1 MNMKNMKTKSFLRN
15 LSKFFLVATTLTLG
29 CMPAFAEFTKV
40 RSDNGWNGKVTRY
53 DVIGDY
59 YQFTLDRFRGEIV
72 IETDVEA
79 SDIFLPGNNTKGWVL
94 EDDKAVKVQINN
106 EYSGF
111 LCVSYDRPTNTVS
124 VAYGSCSGTI
134 DADKDRV
141 CKTTGGDVKFRV
153 LNGDASASKR
163 WGLLSY
169 DGKDTTWLSTYNNRD
184 SFVYTVTD
192 SIVMLL
198 KYTTSS
204 GLVSYSSAKVGLS
217 LADCGYKVTSSVTN
231 ICPGDPVVLTSTYT
245 EGTSYD
251 WRRNNGK
258 SLGITTEP
266 TISLNPLNSS
276 KYKLYVDGLYAGET
290 EVKVAGCGFYI
301 SSYYPIEM
309 CMQDSNSLVAVGED
323 MLADVGNNV
332 FDWQMS
338 EDGELWTTIKTN
350 TSNRLNV
357 FPTEDRYYRAVYNK
371 TGQTTSPFFYEA
383 PDCEDNADCHGLQ
396 TRTLFYESFGYFID
410 EHTYV
415 SDKEVFVNDMTLK
428 GGVAGRR
435 NGSDVGY
442 AGNHSSDN
450 SGVDYMTRIAY
461 HNNNAPYNNGSG
473 FYGVRLL
480 DQNGNPTAGGSL
492 DVRPNEGTTT
502 FHIQRYIAPDPNG
515 YVVPATQFTRLSGSS
530 NQFVGTDGHLYLQA
544 NPLLPEYTWTEYEGR
559 NKAFRLQDGYY
570 AIVANPD
577 SVDHHDGNSYV
588 DCTDNTGNVNGA
600 MLFVNCGETSH
611 SKAAIYAQ
619 RVHLG
624 CPADRFAFSMAVK
637 NATAKEFT
645 SDGDRQNPI
654 NVSVYLLKDEGTDV
668 LPNAYRTMGTVPAAS
683 ILNNEIESGDI
694 PAGSDVW
701 HTVNRYVEL
710 APTQKVQ
717 SLWVVLYNNG
727 PSGNGNDLLLDDIS
741 FSVCLPKA
749 ELSAKVDGELIT
761 GALTV
766 CDGRD
771 VELVAKQKGDYIQNP
786 VYLFQYFDKDT
797 QSWEDMRDYSD
808 ESTYKKTTAVISVT
822 DPRFVGDVQD
832 RVIIGSSVDELRE
845 VELHSGDVCNEF
857 LVATSDIDIKNTYG
871 GPMCGDNPEE
881 KVCFVVD
888 DTVTVTG
895 CRQLTRKDHT
905 WKMFWMSETGQM
917 LVDTMEVTGVD
928 SDQIHFIIDRDYN
941 VKVFDRNW
949 NQVAT
954 TDSIG
959 MSQIIFGGVDE
970 GGCTH
975 QQKFTLVA
983 KHVVNLNYNQ
993 SSTHG
998 CDSVLV
1004 QVYKDV
1010 PEAKLKW
1017 EWSVPGREVI
1027 INDTARVFYPTGLD
1041 KTDTIG
1047 GFLYVSVINNGDQY
1061 CAPADPMEVPF
1072 LVYNV
1077 SYRLWVDPS
1086 SNPICVTPGQREDKE
1101 LMNIRARVEP
1111 IEARKNIKAYN
1122 WRLTFG
1128 GTDVV
1133 DTTTTDYH
1141 LRLLYRD
1148 LKDRTGRTMK
1158 VELISTE
1165 TKECG
1170 TIMNNDT
1177 NSSAEVEV
1185 REGEIALSLEALDD
1199 KICLNSAKS
1208 FSLKATIS
1216 PKTALT
1222 NLTYFTLYSRE
1233 DSILAIPTDT
1243 SHNVYE
1249 IVIDEDHYPDVF
1261 KPGTTMV
1268 YSIEAFDQFCSAD
1281 SRSAADSV
1289 YLNGYEF
1296 NLSDEGDD
1304 HKECLAY
1311 GDKLVINASLSDP
1324 NAANLIKS
1332 YKWYKDGEFVG
1343 GSGLSHSF
1351 VVAESGNSFY
1361 KLVASDDI
1369 CDDVADSLQVAVSIK
1384 YKTSLSA
1391 SKLTTCEGGDSATV
1405 HVTFTPASS
1414 ELQVKKF
1421 EWHAVINGKDTVMYT
1436 GDHAD
1441 SVLVINSEKF
1451 PWLVRAGVNAKI
1463 YLVTKDEICD
1473 DVRSDGDLDF
1483 RFNSPYEMF
1492 VDYNHQSVCVPRGED
1507 NINKDT
1513 ILLRMSVTIEPREAL
1528 SQVKNYIW
1536 HVKSSEE
1543 TFWNITTTE
1552 VNHLELTYNDL
1563 KKYKG
1568 KDIQVYVS
1576 SYDDVCAMGV
1586 NPNLS
1591 DTVNVEI
1598 RVGGF
1603 DISLADIPSSY
1614 CVESIDSAT
1623 FLLKAVIDPVEARNN
1638 ISEFYWYDNG
1648 KLFATTVEDSIV
1660 LTKDVYPDVFT
1671 AGYTALFSVSAFDKH
1686 CELDTVRSN
1695 GDVKVEFNTRF
1706 ELTLSIPSHKICMP
1720 ASEEDVTLIAYTD
1733 PAEAQNHIKEYVWT
1747 RVTPSE
1753 LTTSTSVNKL
1763 NLQDANWLVVAEKM
1777 YFTVTAYDEVCYNKA
1792 DGGAGKEDSFM
1803 VNQKFD
1809 PILTIDDQ
1817 YLCSDKSGEVKDQV
1831 NATVVIEPDN
1841 AFYTG
1846 FDFHYV
1852 YKGKT
1857 YDLETEKLD
1866 KNEFASTVFPMDVN
1880 PGDVLDLYVSVSDD
1894 GVCGPIES
1902 ERSAFYIQT
1911 PYTLSLDVDKS
1922 KVCVDDD
1929 LTASISSINPNGSE
1943 RFIKK
1948 YVWYDDASVV
1958 EGLSDLQK
1966 VYSSK
1971 SLSVGKHKL
1980 SVISIDSICP
1990 NVTAD
1995 TMIEVFDSLR
2005 VKLTPSTYT
2014 YCSPVD
2020 GEVKLTAKVTTG
2032 KPIKY
2037 EVYDAVSGA
2046 LLDTVRH
2053 SYTECTF
2060 EGFVPTLKSNTYLV
2074 RVYDD
2079 VCSFSEGTAGHA
2091 TASIN
2096 VHVPVEFKVEIEDDV
2111 KDVCIDDSIKL
2122 SLIPIA
2128 GFPTYYYVYG
2138 LSSESVQRIVA
2149 HDDTTSIIDI
2159 AKQGGYMNYT
2169 IVAVDE
2175 ICPDTSES
2183 NGSVFV
2189 HESPRV
2195 QLYANKENVIIGGDI
2210 ILYADPEVGSPTS
2223 YEWFCDGRSF
2233 DVTSVNKTT
2242 YLPESTSEY
2251 TVVASDGVCPS
2262 ASSSITLEVKL
2273 PTAFTPYVLD
2283 DFNDWFMHGFSLE
2296 VFDRYGQKV
2305 YEGNDGWNGRKG
2317 SSEEFVD
2324 PGVYFYKVVMKNG
2337 RVEKGTVEVVFE

>member
-1 MNMKNMKTKSFLRN
+1 MKTMSFLRN
-15 LSKFFLVATTLTLG
+15 LSKFFLVAAALTLG
-29 CMPAFAEFTKV
+29 CMPVFSEFTKV
-40 RSDNGWNGKVTRY
+40 RSDGGWNGKVTKL

-59 YQFTLDRFRGEIV
+59 YQFTLDKFRGEIV
-72 IETDVEA
+72 IETDIEA
-79 SDIFLPGNNTKGWVL
+79 DTIYLPGYKDTKGWVL
-94 EDDKAVKVQINN
+94 ENDKAVKVQIND
-106 EYSGF
+106 ETSGF
-111 LCVSYDRPTNTVS
+111 LCISYDRPTNSVS

-141 CKTTGGDVKFRV
+141 CKTTGGDVRFRV

-169 DGKDTTWLSTYNNRD
+169 DGKDTTWLSTYDDRD

-231 ICPGDPVVLTSTYT
+231 ICPGDPVVLTSNYT
-245 EGTSYD
+245 EGTTYE

-258 SLGITTEP
+258 VLATTTEP
-266 TISLNPLNSS
+266 TISLNPLNST
-276 KYKLYVDGLYAGET
+276 KYKLYVDGLFAGDA
-290 EVKVAGCGFYI
+290 EVKVSGCGFYI
-301 SSYYPIEM
+301 SSFYPTEM

-338 EDGELWTTIKTN
+338 EDGNIWTTIKTN

-428 GGVAGRR
+428 GGVAGYS
-435 NGSDVGY
+435 NNTFAGY

-461 HNNNAPYNNGSG
+461 RNNNAPYNNGSG

-480 DQNGNPTAGGSL
+480 DRDGNPTAGGRL
-492 DVRPNEGTTT
+492 DVRPDEGTTT

-515 YVVPATQFTRLSGSS
+515 YVVPATQFTRLDGSS
-530 NQFVGTDGHLYLQA
+530 NQFVGTDGHLYLQS
-544 NPLLPEYTWTEYEGR
+544 NPMLPEYNWTEYEGR
-559 NKAFRLQDGYY
+559 NKAYRLQDGYY

-600 MLFVNCGETSH
+600 MLFVNCGETSK

-637 NATAKEFT
+637 NATAKAFT
-645 SDGDRQNPI
+645 SEGYAQNPI

-694 PAGSDVW
+694 PAGSDEW
-701 HTVNRYVEL
+701 HEVNQYVQL
-710 APTQKVQ
+710 DPSQKVQ

-749 ELSAKVDGELIT
+749 ELSAKVGGELIT

-766 CDGRD
+766 CDGSD

-797 QSWEDMRDYSD
+797 QSWEDMKDYSD
-808 ESTYKKTTAVISVT
+808 DSNYKKTNAIISVT
-822 DPRFVGDVQD
+822 DPRFVGDIQY
-832 RVIIGSSVDELRE
+832 RVIIGSSVDELRD

-857 LVATSDIDIKNTYG
+857 LVATSDIDIKNTFG

-905 WKMFWMSETGQM
+905 WNMYWMSETGQL
-917 LVDTMEVTGVD
+917 LVDTVEVTGVD
-928 SDQIHFIIDRDYN
+928 SDQIHFIIDRAYN

-949 NQVAT
+949 NLVAN
-954 TDSIG
+954 TDSVG
-959 MSQIIFGGVDE
+959 MSKIIFGGIDE

-983 KHVVNLNYNQ
+983 KHVVNLDYNAA
-993 SSTHG
+993 STHG

-1010 PEAKLKW
+1010 PEAGLKW
-1017 EWSVPGREVI
+1017 DWGIPGREVI
-1027 INDTARVFYPTGLD
+1027 VNDTARIFYPDGLD

-1047 GFLYVSVINNGDQY
+1047 GILKIWVINDGDQF
-1061 CAPADPMEVPF
+1061 CAPADPMLVPF
-1072 LVYNV
+1072 RVYNV

-1086 SNPICVTPGQREDKE
+1086 SNPVCVTPGQADDTE

-1111 IEARKNIKAYN
+1111 QAARHNIKAYN

-1141 LRLLYRD
+1141 LRLKYKD
-1148 LKDRTGRTMK
+1148 LKDRTGRTMN

-1165 TKECG
+1165 TAECG
-1170 TIMNNDT
+1170 TIMNDDT
-1177 NSSAEVEV
+1177 TSGAKVEI
-1185 REGEIALSLEALDD
+1185 REGEISLSLEALDD
-1199 KICLNSAKS
+1199 KICLNSANS
-1208 FSLKATIS
+1208 FTLKATIS

-1222 NLTYFTLYSRE
+1222 NLSYFTLYSGE
-1233 DSILAIPTDT
+1233 DSILAVPTDT
-1243 SHNVYE
+1243 STNVYE
-1249 IVIDEDHYPDVF
+1249 IVIDKEHYPSVF
-1261 KPGTTMV
+1261 VPGTTKT
-1268 YSIEAFDQFCSAD
+1268 YSIEAYDQFCSAD
-1281 SRSAADSV
+1281 SRSVADSV
-1289 YLNGYEF
+1289 YLNGYKF
-1296 NLSDEGDD
+1296 TLADEGDD
-1304 HKECLAY
+1304 HKECLVY

-1343 GSGLSHSF
+1343 GTGLSHSF
-1351 VVAESGNSFY
+1351 VVGESGNSFY

-1384 YKTSLSA
+1384 YKTSLTA
-1391 SKLTTCEGGDSATV
+1391 SKLTTCEDGDSATV
-1405 HVTFTPASS
+1405 HVSFTPPTS

-1421 EWHAVINGKDTVMYT
+1421 EWHAVVNGKDTVMYT

-1441 SVLVINSEKF
+1441 SVLVINSERF
-1451 PWLVRAGVNAKI
+1451 PWLVRAGVDAKI

-1492 VDYNHQSVCVPRGED
+1492 VKYNGSSVCVPRED
-1507 NINKDT
+1507 DIDPDT
-1513 ILLRMSVTIEPREAL
+1513 VLLRISVDIEPNEAL
-1528 SQVKNYIW
+1528 HQVGNYIW
-1536 HVKSSEE
+1536 HYKSSEE
-1543 TFWNITTTE
+1543 QLYNIISTNE
-1552 VNHLELTYNDL
+1552 NHLEMTYNDL

-1568 KDIQVYVS
+1568 KDVQVFVS
-1576 SYDDVCAMGV
+1576 SFDGICVSGV

-1591 DTVNVEI
+1591 DTVKVEV

-1603 DISLADIPSSY
+1603 DVRLADIPDAY
-1614 CVESIDSAT
+1614 CIESVDSAS
-1623 FLLKAVIDPVEARNN
+1623 FLLKAIVDPEDARNN
-1638 ISEFYWYDNG
+1638 VSEFYWYDNG
-1648 KLFATTVEDSIV
+1648 EIFAVTKEDSIL
-1660 LTKDVYPDVFT
+1660 LTKDTYSKVFN
-1671 AGYTALFSVSAFDKH
+1671 AGYTANFSVAAYDNH
-1686 CELDTVRSN
+1686 CEMDTVKSV
-1695 GDVKVEFNTRF
+1695 DTTKVEFNTKF
-1706 ELTLSIPSHKICMP
+1706 DLMLSIPSHKICMP
-1720 ASEEDVTLIAYTD
+1720 ATEEQVTLTAFTE
-1733 PAEAQNHIKEYVWT
+1733 PADAQNHIKEYVWK
-1747 RVTPSE
+1747 RITPSE
-1753 LTTSTSVNKL
+1753 LTTTTTGNKL
-1763 NLQDANWLVVAEKM
+1763 NLEEAKWLTVSEAM
-1777 YFTVTAYDEVCYNKA
+1777 YFTVTAYDNVCYNEA
-1792 DGGAGKEDSFM
+1792 NGGAGKDDSFM
-1803 VNQKFD
+1803 VNQKFE
-1809 PILTIDDQ
+1809 PLLSVDDN
-1817 YLCSDKSGEVKDQV
+1817 YLCSVDDRVK
-1831 NATVVIEPDN
+1831 TKVVIDPSSAYSLN
-1841 AFYTG
+1841 H
-1846 FDFHYV
+1846 DFHYV

-1857 YDLETEKLD
+1857 YDLVSKELE
-1866 KNEFASTVFPMDVN
+1866 NNVFFSTDFPEGMA
-1880 PGDVLDLYVSVSDD
+1880 PGDVLDLYVRVDD
-1894 GVCGPIES
+1894 GGVCGPVES
-1902 ERSAFYIQT
+1902 DRSSIYVQT
-1911 PYTLSLDVDKS
+1911 PYELTLDVDKN
-1922 KVCVDDD
+1922 KACVAGDVKFN
-1929 LTASISSINPNGSE
+1929 ISAITPAGSE
-1943 RFIKK
+1943 RFIKEFIWYDGNRVVDDVTKLQKK
-1948 YVWYDDASVV
+1948 YVSGALAIGSHDISVV
-1958 EGLSDLQK
+1958 A
-1966 VYSSK
+1966 V
-1971 SLSVGKHKL
+1971 
-1980 SVISIDSICP
+1980 DSICP
-1990 NVTAD
+1990 NVTSNVQSLD
-1995 TMIEVFDSLR
+1995 VFDSLR
-2005 VKLTPSTYT
+2005 VTLTPSTYT
-2014 YCSPVD
+2014 YCAPND
-2020 GEVKLTAKVTTG
+2020 GDIKLTAQVTTG
-2032 KPIKY
+2032 TPARY
-2037 EVYDAVSGA
+2037 ELYDAA
-2046 LLDTVRH
+2046 TDKLLKTVRH
-2053 SYTECTF
+2053 TYKTCTF
-2060 EGFVPTLKSNTYLV
+2060 EGYNPSVNHNTFYV

-2079 VCSFSEGTAGHA
+2079 VCSYDEKTAGFA
-2091 TASIN
+2091 SSSIN
-2096 VHVPVEFKVEIEDDV
+2096 VHVPVKFEVKIEDDV
-2111 KDVCIDDSIKL
+2111 KDVCVGDTIKL
-2122 SLIPIA
+2122 SLIPIS
-2128 GFPTYYYVYG
+2128 GFPTYYNIYG
-2138 LSSESVQRIVA
+2138 KSSELVQRVVA
-2149 HDDTTSIIDI
+2149 DDTTFFYDV
-2159 AKQGGYMNYT
+2159 AQQGGYLNYT
-2169 IVAVDE
+2169 VVAIDE
-2175 ICPDTSES
+2175 ICPNASES

-2189 HESPRV
+2189 HESPV
-2195 QLYANKENVIIGGDI
+2195 IQLYANKENVIIGGDI
-2210 ILYADPEVGSPTS
+2210 ELYADPEVGSPTT

-2233 DVTSVNKTT
+2233 DVTSVNRTT

-2251 TVVASDGVCPS
+2251 SVVASDGVCPS
-2262 ASSSITLEVKL
+2262 ASSSIVLEVKL
-2273 PTAFTPYVLD
+2273 PTAFTPFVLD
-2283 DFNDWFMHGFSLE
+2283 ELNDSFMRGFT
-2296 VFDRYGQKV
+2296 VMIFDRYGQKV
-2305 YEGNDGWNGRKG
+2305 FEGDNGWYGHKG
-2317 SSEEFVD
+2317 NSDEFVD

-2337 RVEKGTVEVVFE
+2337 KVEKGTVEVVFNK

>member
-1 MNMKNMKTKSFLRN
+1 MNMKNMKTMSFLRN
-15 LSKFFLVATTLTLG
+15 LSKFFLVATALTLG
-29 CMPAFAEFTKV
+29 CMPAFSEFTKV
-40 RSDNGWNGKVTRY
+40 RSDGGWNGKVTKL
-53 DVIGDY
+53 DIIGDY
-59 YQFTLDRFRGEIV
+59 YQFTLDHFRGEIV

-79 SDIFLPGNNTKGWVL
+79 ADIILPGNNTKGWVL
-94 EDDKAVKVQINN
+94 ENDKAVKVQINN
-106 EYSGF
+106 ETSGF
-111 LCVSYDRPTNTVS
+111 LCVSYDRPTNSVA

-134 DADKDRV
+134 AVDKNRV
-141 CKTTGGDVKFRV
+141 CKGGEVNFSV
-153 LNGDASASKR
+153 ENGDASASKR
-163 WGLLSY
+163 WGLLSNE
-169 DGKDTTWLSTYNNRD
+169 KHDTTWLSTYDNRD
-184 SFVYTVTD
+184 AFTYTVTD

-204 GLVSYSSAKVGLS
+204 GLVSYSSAKIDLS
-217 LADCGYKVTSSVTN
+217 LADCGYTVTSSVTN
-231 ICPGDPVVLTSTYT
+231 ICPGDPVVLTSDYT
-245 EGTSYD
+245 EGTTYE

-258 SLGITTEP
+258 VLAITNEP
-266 TISLNPLNSS
+266 TLSLNPLNST
-276 KYKLYVDGLYAGET
+276 KYKLYVDGLFAGET
-290 EVKVAGCGFYI
+290 EVKVSGCGFYI
-301 SSYYPIEM
+301 SSYYPTDM
-309 CMQDSNSLVAVGED
+309 CMQDSNSLVAIGED
-323 MLADVGNNV
+323 MLPDLGKNV
-332 FDWQMS
+332 FEWQMS
-338 EDGELWTTIKTN
+338 EDGEKWTTIKTN

-357 FPTEDRYYRAVYNK
+357 FPTEDRYYRAGYK
-371 TGQTTSPFFYEA
+371 GEYTSPFFYEA
-383 PDCEDNADCHGLQ
+383 PNCEDDGDCRGLQ

-428 GGVAGRR
+428 GGVAGIV
-435 NGSDVGY
+435 NGNTVGY
-442 AGNHSSDN
+442 AGNHSSDQ
-450 SGVDYMTRIAY
+450 SGQDYMRRIAY
-461 HNNNAPYNNGSG
+461 HNNNSPYNNGSG
-473 FYGVRLL
+473 FYSVRE
-480 DQNGNPTAGGSL
+480 DQNGSL
-492 DVRPNEGTTT
+492 RVSQTDGTTT
-502 FHIQRYIAPDPNG
+502 FHIQKYIAPDPNG
-515 YVVPATQFTRLSGSS
+515 YVVPATQFVHLPGSDGRPSSS
-530 NQFVGTDGHLYLQA
+530 NHFVGTDGHLYLQA

-588 DCTDNTGNVNGA
+588 NCSDNTGNVNGA

-645 SDGDRQNPI
+645 SEGEPQNPI
-654 NVSVYLLKDEGTDV
+654 NVSVYLLKDEGSDV
-668 LPNAYRTMGTVPAAS
+668 LPDAYRTMGSVPAES
-683 ILNNEIESGDI
+683 ILNNDIESGNI
-694 PAGSDVW
+694 PAGSDEW
-701 HTVNRYVEL
+701 HEVDQYVQL
-710 APTQKVQ
+710 DPSQKVQ

-797 QSWEDMRDYSD
+797 QSWEDMKDYSD
-808 ESTYKKTTAVISVT
+808 ESTYKKTNAIISVT
-822 DPRFVGDVQD
+822 DPRFVGDIQY
-832 RVIIGSSVDELRE
+832 RVIIGSSIDELRD
-845 VELHSGDVCNEF
+845 VELHAGDVCNEF

-905 WKMFWMSETGQM
+905 WKMYWMSESGQL

-928 SDQIHFIIDRDYN
+928 SDEIHFIIDRDYN

-949 NQVAT
+949 NKVAT
-954 TDSIG
+954 TDSVG
-959 MSQIIFGGVDE
+959 MSKIIFGGIDE

-975 QQKFTLVA
+975 EQKFTLVA
-983 KHVVNLNYNQ
+983 KHVVNLNYNE
-993 SSTHG
+993 SSEVG
-998 CDSVLV
+998 CDSVFV

-1010 PEAKLKW
+1010 PEAKLNW
-1017 EWSVPGREVI
+1017 EWSIPGREVI
-1027 INDTARVFYPTGLD
+1027 INDTARVFYPDGLD
-1041 KTDTIG
+1041 ETDTIK

-1061 CAPADPMEVPF
+1061 CAPADPMKVPF
-1072 LVYNV
+1072 VVYNV
-1077 SYRLWVDPS
+1077 SYSLRVDPS
-1086 SNPICVTPGQREDKE
+1086 SNPVCVTPGQKDDAE
-1101 LMNIRARVEP
+1101 LMNIRARVSP
-1111 IEARKNIKAYN
+1111 QRALRNIKAFN

-1128 GTDVV
+1128 GSDVW

-1141 LRLLYRD
+1141 LRLKYKD
-1148 LKDRTGRTMK
+1148 LKDRTGRTMH

-1165 TKECG
+1165 TEACG
-1170 TIMNNDT
+1170 TIMNED
-1177 NSSAEVEV
+1177 SSSGADIEI
-1185 REGEIALSLEALDD
+1185 REGQISLSLEALDD
-1199 KICLNSAKS
+1199 MMCLNSTNS
-1208 FSLKATIS
+1208 FTLKATIS
-1216 PKTALT
+1216 PKTAMT
-1222 NLTYFTLYSRE
+1222 NLTYFSLYNRD
-1233 DSILAIPTDT
+1233 DSILKVLTDT
-1243 SHNVYE
+1243 STNVYE
-1249 IVIDEDHYPDVF
+1249 IVIDSVHFPDVF
-1261 KPGTTMV
+1261 KAGTTMA
-1268 YSIEAFDQFCSAD
+1268 YSIKAYDQFCSAN
-1281 SRSAADSV
+1281 SHSVADSV

-1296 NLSDEGDD
+1296 TLSDEGGDR
-1304 HKECLAY
+1304 KECLEY
-1311 GDKLVINASLSDP
+1311 GQKLVINASLSDP

-1343 GSGLSHSF
+1343 GSGLSHQF
-1351 VVAESGNSFY
+1351 VVGESGNSFY

-1384 YKTSLSA
+1384 YKTSISA

-1405 HVTFTPASS
+1405 HVTFTPATSV
-1414 ELQVKKF
+1414 LQVKKF
-1421 EWHAVINGKDTVMYT
+1421 EWHAVVNGKDTVMYT

-1492 VDYNHQSVCVPRGED
+1492 VDYNHQSVCVPRSED
-1507 NINKDT
+1507 NIDKDT

-1543 TFWNITTTE
+1543 TFWNITTTD

-1614 CVESIDSAT
+1614 CVESMDSAT
-1623 FLLKAVIDPVEARNN
+1623 FVLKAVIDPVEARNN

-1660 LTKDVYPDVFT
+1660 LNKDVYPDVFT
-1671 AGYTALFSVSAFDKH
+1671 AGYTAMFSVSAFDKH
-1686 CELDTVRSN
+1686 CELDTVKSME
-1695 GDVKVEFNTRF
+1695 DVKVEFNTRF

-1803 VNQKFD
+1803 VNQNFE
-1809 PILTIDDQ
+1809 PILTLDDP
-1817 YLCSDKSGEVKDQV
+1817 YLCADSSGKFKDAVKSIVSID
-1831 NATVVIEPDN
+1831 PSS
-1841 AFYTG
+1841 AFFTG
-1846 FDFHYV
+1846 YDFHYV

-1857 YDLETEKLD
+1857 YDLTADDLYE
-1866 KNEFASTVFPMDVN
+1866 NEFASSMFPQSVK
-1880 PGDVLDLYVSVSDD
+1880 PGDVLDIYVSVSDD

-1902 ERSAFYIQT
+1902 ERASFYVQT
-1911 PYTLSLDVDKS
+1911 PYKLSLDVNKH
-1922 KVCVDDD
+1922 KICVDDE
-1929 LTASISSINPNGSE
+1929 LVVSVSSIDLSGSE
-1943 RFIKK
+1943 RFIKR
-1948 YVWYDDASVV
+1948 YDWFDDGRAV
-1958 EGLSDLQK
+1958 EGTSELQK
-1966 VYSSK
+1966 SFSTK
-1971 SLSVGKHKL
+1971 SFTVGKHKV
-1980 SVISIDSICP
+1980 SVVSNDSICP
-1990 NVTAD
+1990 SVSAD
-1995 TMIEVFDSLR
+1995 TLIEVFDSLR

-2014 YCSPVD
+2014 YCAPND
-2020 GEVKLTAKVTTG
+2020 GDIKLTARVVTG
-2032 KPIKY
+2032 SPIRY
-2037 EVYDAVSGA
+2037 ELYDANA
-2046 LLDTVRH
+2046 DKLLYTVRNT
-2053 SYTECTF
+2053 SPECTF
-2060 EGFVPTLKSNTYLV
+2060 EGYNPTLDHNSYYV

-2079 VCSFSEGTAGHA
+2079 VCSFSEGTAGYA
-2091 TASIN
+2091 SVSIN
-2096 VHVPVEFKVEIEDDV
+2096 VHVPVEFKLDIVDDV
-2111 KDVCIDDSIKL
+2111 KDVCIGDSIKL
-2122 SLIPIA
+2122 SLIPIV

-2138 LSSESVQRIVA
+2138 LSSGNVQRIVA
-2149 HDDTTSIIDI
+2149 HDTTPIIDV
-2159 AKQGGYMNYT
+2159 AKEGGYMNYT
-2169 IVAVDE
+2169 VVAVDE

-2210 ILYADPEVGSPTS
+2210 ILYADPEVGSPTT

-2251 TVVASDGVCPS
+2251 TVLASDGVCPS
-2262 ASSSITLEVKL
+2262 ASSSIVLEVKL
-2273 PTAFTPYVLD
+2273 PTAFTPYLAD
-2283 DFNDWFMHGFSLE
+2283 GFNDHFMHGFSLE

-2305 YEGNDGWNGRKG
+2305 FEGDNGWDGRKG
-2317 SSEEFVD
+2317 DSSEFVD
-2324 PGVYFYKVVMKNG
+2324 PGVYFYKVSMKNG
-2337 RVEKGTVEVVFE
+2337 RVEKGTVEVVLNK

>member
-40 RSDNGWNGKVTRY
+40 RSDNGWNGKVTKY

-231 ICPGDPVVLTSTYT
+231 ICPGDPVVLTSNYT
-245 EGTSYD
+245 EGTTYE

-258 SLGITTEP
+258 VLATTTEP
-266 TISLNPLNSS
+266 TISLNPLNST
-276 KYKLYVDGLYAGET
+276 KYKLYVDGLFAGDA
-290 EVKVAGCGFYI
+290 EVKVSGCGFYI
-301 SSYYPIEM
+301 SSFYPTEM
-309 CMQDSNSLVAVGED
+309 CMQDSNSLVAIGED
-323 MLADVGNNV
+323 MLPDLGNNV
-332 FDWQMS
+332 FEWQIS
-338 EDGELWTTIKTN
+338 EDGDIWTTIKTN
-350 TSNRLNV
+350 ASNRLNV
-357 FPTEDRYYRAVYNK
+357 FPTEDRYYRAKYK
-371 TGQTTSPFFYEA
+371 DEYTSPFFYEA
-383 PDCEDNADCHGLQ
+383 PNCEDNGDCRGLQ

-415 SDKEVFVNDMTLK
+415 SDKGVYVNDMTLT
-428 GGVAGRR
+428 GGVAGLV
-435 NGSDVGY
+435 NGRLEGY

-461 HNNNAPYNNGSG
+461 HNNNSPYNNGSG
-473 FYGVRLL
+473 FYGVRFL
-480 DQNGNPTAGGSL
+480 DRDGNPRAGGSL
-492 DVRPNEGTTT
+492 ETRPNEGTTT

-515 YVVPATQFTRLSGSS
+515 YVVPATQFTRLDGSS

-637 NATAKEFT
+637 NATAKAFT
-645 SDGDRQNPI
+645 SEGYAQNPI

-694 PAGSDVW
+694 PAGSDEW
-701 HTVNRYVEL
+701 HEVNQYVQL
-710 APTQKVQ
+710 DPSQKVQ

-749 ELSAKVDGELIT
+749 ELSANVDGELIS

-786 VYLFQYFDKDT
+786 VYLFQYYDNDT

-808 ESTYKKTTAVISVT
+808 VSTYKKTTATISVT
-822 DPRFVGDVQD
+822 DPRFVGDVQY
-832 RVIIGSSVDELRE
+832 RVIIGSSVDELRD

-895 CRQLTRKDHT
+895 CRQLTREDHT

-949 NQVAT
+949 NQVST

-1077 SYRLWVDPS
+1077 SYSLKVDPS

-1111 IEARKNIKAYN
+1111 QSARHNIKAYN

-1281 SRSAADSV
+1281 SRSVADSV

-1296 NLSDEGDD
+1296 KLSDEGDD

-1421 EWHAVINGKDTVMYT
+1421 EWHAVVNGKDTVMYT

>member
-258 SLGITTEP
+258 SLGITPDP

-710 APTQKVQ
+710 DPTQKVQ

-771 VELVAKQKGDYIQNP
+771 VELVAKQKGDYIKNP

-797 QSWEDMRDYSD
+797 QSWEDMKDYSD
-808 ESTYKKTTAVISVT
+808 ESTYKKTNATIAVT
-822 DPRFVGDVQD
+822 DPRFVGDVQY

-905 WKMFWMSETGQM
+905 WKMYWMSESGQL
-917 LVDTMEVTGVD
+917 LVDTTEVTGVD

-959 MSQIIFGGVDE
+959 MSQIIFGGIDE

-983 KHVVNLNYNQ
+983 KHVVNLNYNPT
-993 SSTHG
+993 STHG

-1004 QVYKDV
+1004 QIYKDV

-1027 INDTARVFYPTGLD
+1027 INDTARVFYPDGLD

-1061 CAPADPMEVPF
+1061 CAPADPMKVPF

-1077 SYRLWVDPS
+1077 SYSLKVEPS

-1111 IEARKNIKAYN
+1111 IDARKNIKAYN

-1185 REGEIALSLEALDD
+1185 REGEISLSLEALDD

-1208 FSLKATIS
+1208 FTLKATIS

-1222 NLTYFTLYSRE
+1222 NLTYFTLYNRE

-1261 KPGTTMV
+1261 NPGTTMV

-1351 VVAESGNSFY
+1351 VVGESGNSFY

-1421 EWHAVINGKDTVMYT
+1421 EWHAVVNGKDTVMYT

-1563 KKYKG
+1563 KQYKG

-1623 FLLKAVIDPVEARNN
+1623 FLLKAIIDPVEARNN

-1803 VNQKFD
+1803 VNQNFVPLLTLDD
-1809 PILTIDDQ
+1809 P
-1817 YLCSDKSGEVKDQV
+1817 YLCADSSGKFKDAVKS
-1831 NATVVIEPDN
+1831 TVSIDPSS
-1841 AFYTG
+1841 AFFSGY
-1846 FDFHYV
+1846 DFHYV

-1857 YDLETEKLD
+1857 HDLEADDLYE
-1866 KNEFASTVFPMDVN
+1866 NEFASSVFPQDVK
-1880 PGDVLDLYVSVSDD
+1880 PGDVLDIYVSVSDD

-1902 ERSAFYIQT
+1902 ERASFYVQT
-1911 PYTLSLDVDKS
+1911 PYKLTLDVDKQ

-1929 LTASISSINPNGSE
+1929 LTVSVSSIDLSGSE
-1943 RFIKK
+1943 RFIKR
-1948 YVWYDDASVV
+1948 YDWYDDGRVV
-1958 EGLSDLQK
+1958 EGTSDLQK
-1966 VYSSK
+1966 AYSSK
-1971 SLSVGKHKL
+1971 SLTVGKHRI
-1980 SVISIDSICP
+1980 SVVSTDSICP
-1990 NVTAD
+1990 SVSAD
-1995 TMIEVFDSLR
+1995 TLIQVFDSLR

-2014 YCSPVD
+2014 YCAPND
-2020 GEVKLTAKVTTG
+2020 GDIKLTARVVTG
-2032 KPIKY
+2032 SPIRY
-2037 EVYDAVSGA
+2037 ELYDANA
-2046 LLDTVRH
+2046 DKLLYTVH
-2053 SYTECTF
+2053 HNSLECTF
-2060 EGFVPTLKSNTYLV
+2060 EGYNPTVNHNSYYV

-2079 VCSFSEGTAGHA
+2079 VCSFSEGTAGFA
-2091 TASIN
+2091 SVSIN
-2096 VHVPVEFKVEIEDDV
+2096 VHVPVEFKLDIVDDV
-2111 KDVCIDDSIKL
+2111 KDVCIGDSIKL

-2138 LSSESVQRIVA
+2138 LSSGNVQRIVA
-2149 HDDTTSIIDI
+2149 HDTTPIIDV
-2159 AKQGGYMNYT
+2159 AKEGGYMNYT
-2169 IVAVDE
+2169 VVAVDE

-2183 NGSVFV
+2183 NGSIFV
-2189 HESPRV
+2189 HESPKV

-2210 ILYADPEVGSPTS
+2210 ILYADPEVGSPTT
-2223 YEWFCDGRSF
+2223 YEWFCDGQSF
-2233 DVTSVNKTT
+2233 DVTSANKTT

-2262 ASSSITLEVKL
+2262 ASSSIILEVKL
-2273 PTAFTPYVLD
+2273 PTAFTPYVAD
-2283 DFNDWFMHGFSLE
+2283 NFNDQFMHGFSLE

-2305 YEGNDGWNGRKG
+2305 FEGDNGWTGRKG
-2317 SSEEFVD
+2317 NSDEFVD

-2337 RVEKGTVEVVFE
+2337 RVEKGTVEVVLNK